1 MGNIHC
7 LLVTC
12 SLSFEYF
19 LFTLGQN
26 TVSQKPKISPTSSTE
41 YNGDKQFVV
50 ICSEKQARV
59 SNLLFVFSCLQ
70 ILGITDITE
79 VNINLRSNV
88 SSHCWNLFT
97 TSINRKAENG
107 IHSFLHSLPSSWA
120 VVKVNEI

>member
-1 MGNIHC
+1 M
-7 LLVTC
+7 
-12 SLSFEYF
+12 
-19 LFTLGQN
+19 
-26 TVSQKPKISPTSSTE
+26 SQKPKISPTSSTE

-59 SNLLFVFSCLQ
+59 SNLLSVFSCLQ

-88 SSHCWNLFT
+88 SFYCWNLFT

>member
-1 MGNIHC
+1 MIVWNIWRQ
-7 LLVTC
+7 
-12 SLSFEYF
+12 SR
-19 LFTLGQN
+19 LFKFQYDCTGTVKRCQASGAERLGQQEWKFQN

-79 VNINLRSNV
+79 VN
-88 SSHCWNLFT
+88 
-97 TSINRKAENG
+97 
-107 IHSFLHSLPSSWA
+107 
-120 VVKVNEI
+120 